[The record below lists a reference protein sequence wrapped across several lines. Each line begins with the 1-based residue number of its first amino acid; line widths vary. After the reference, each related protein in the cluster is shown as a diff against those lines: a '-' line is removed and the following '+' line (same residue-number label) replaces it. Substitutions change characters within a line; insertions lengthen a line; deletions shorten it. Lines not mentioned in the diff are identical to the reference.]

1 MKKRYQEG
9 GPIDEME
16 EANNRSAFTPKKV
29 SIGSPEDINDRLQK
43 RGMERSRILQQDISS
58 GSDFIGRPQDEGYR
72 PNAGM
77 ASERAM
83 LEGAYD
89 SGKITENTGPRTK
102 PIVKSMP
109 TAMPSAPKAA
119 PKMARDTGSDMA
131 RMMNRGKSAE
141 MPAGSPGRGKSAEMP
156 ADVSKMSAND
166 RMKRSVETNLAG
178 ARSGSGSTDTRSANE
193 RIRDSGIGSSIS
205 DYFKNF
211 KTPAQRKAQEQK
223 EKASKGYASGG
234 SVSSA
239 SNRGDGIAQRGKTRG
254 KMC

>member
-16 EANNRSAFTPKKV
+16 EANNRPQIV
-29 SIGSPEDINDRLQK
+29 SRRRPLPPMLSPMPSPNDESGYLQN
-43 RGMERSRILQQDISS
+43 MISS
-58 GSDFIGRPQDEGYR
+58 GSDIVGRPQDEGYR
-72 PNAGM
+72 PNAGTAM
-77 ASERAM
+77 ERATA
-83 LEGAYD
+83 EGAYD

-109 TAMPSAPKAA
+109 KAMPAMPKPA
-119 PKMARDTGSDMA
+119 ARDTGSDMA

-141 MPAGSPGRGKSAEMP
+141 MPSGSPGRGKSAEMP
-156 ADVSKMSAND
+156 ADMTKMSANE
-166 RMKRSVETNLAG
+166 RTKKSIETNLAN

-223 EKASKGYASGG
+223 ASKGYAGG
-234 SVSSA
+234 GKVSA
-239 SNRGDGIAQRGKTRG
+239 SSRGDGIAQRGKTRG

>member
-1 MKKRYQEG
+1 MKRRYQEG
-9 GPIDEME
+9 GEVDAME
-16 EANNRSAFTPKKV
+16 EANNRSMLTPRKV
-29 SIGSPEDINDRLQK
+29 SIGSADEEDDKLNR
-43 RGMERSRILQQDISS
+43 RTMERSRDLQDRISA
-58 GSDFIGRPQDEGYR
+58 GSDIVGRPQDEGYR
-72 PNAGM
+72 PNAGT

-109 TAMPSAPKAA
+109 KPA
-119 PKMARDTGSDMA
+119 ARDTGSDMA

-141 MPAGSPGRGKSAEMP
+141 MPSGSPGRGKSAEMP
-156 ADVSKMSAND
+156 ADMTKMSAND
-166 RMKRSVETNLAG
+166 RMKRSIETNLAN

-193 RIRDSGIGSSIS
+193 RIRDSDIGSSIS
-205 DYFKNF
+205 NYFKNF

-223 EKASKGYASGG
+223 ASKGYASGG
-234 SVSSA
+234 KVSA
-239 SNRGDGIAQRGKTRG
+239 SSRGDGIAQRGKTRG